1 MEGRN
6 AGFHVHVAEGP
17 ADEKDSLAKYS
28 KRIVERFRDHGI
40 TGANSIFV
48 HCIHTDETER
58 EIIRE
63 TNTAVVHN
71 PESNMGNAVGSANI
85 RAMIEEGILVGLGT
99 DGYICDMI
107 QSYRLGNALCK
118 HSSGDPG
125 AGWGELPQMLFINN
139 ARIAERCF
147 PVKLGMI
154 KEGYAADIIVMD
166 YMPPTEISEK
176 NINGHL
182 LFGSSG
188 RNVVTTIANGKVLMK
203 DRKLTELD
211 RERIFAKAREC
222 SKEVWKRL

>member
-1 MEGRN
+1 MISGKFGLHASFTLSDLTLEKCAEAMEGRN

-125 AGWGELPQMLFINN
+125 AGWGEL
-139 ARIAERCF
+139 RRCSSS
-147 PVKLGMI
+147 
-154 KEGYAADIIVMD
+154 
-166 YMPPTEISEK
+166 TTQ
-176 NINGHL
+176 
-182 LFGSSG
+182 GSRRGVS
-188 RNVVTTIANGKVLMK
+188 R
-203 DRKLTELD
+203 
-211 RERIFAKAREC
+211 
-222 SKEVWKRL
+222 